1 MKILDE
7 FIEEIRKV
15 GVREVS
21 RLSGVHEQT
30 IYGWVLRKQSP
41 LLTTAQKV
49 ANAMGLE
56 FLLFDME

>member
-7 FIEEIRKV
+7 FIEEIKNF
-15 GVREVS
+15 GVS
-21 RLSGVHEQT
+21 KAASLSGVSQAALWKWVSKET
-30 IYGWVLRKQSP
+30 IPTLVN
-41 LLTTAQKV
+41 AQKV